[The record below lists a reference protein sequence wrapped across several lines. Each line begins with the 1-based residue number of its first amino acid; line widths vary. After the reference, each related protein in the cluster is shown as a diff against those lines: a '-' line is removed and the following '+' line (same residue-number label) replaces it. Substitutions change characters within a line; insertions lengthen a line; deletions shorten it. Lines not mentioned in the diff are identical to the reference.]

1 MDNVNRMRRFAR
13 TSVLALTMAS
23 LAVSTAAEA
32 KDRKTST
39 KFAQVVEPTSFAEAE
54 RGYDGM
60 FANRPAVQ
68 RVRVPGQFFVSKP
81 RDGVVPASLYSKQ
94 VEIDIRSPTPR
105 LSDLQTMLE
114 IQGVAMSIDWRSL
127 SNVPDPDAKVGTFTA
142 ASRYQAITNS
152 AGGNGGQNGQN
163 GQNGGL
169 GGGSLGGSGS
179 YGNGFGG
186 AFGGSNGGSVGSG
199 TNSTPNITIVG
210 SGGGGGQGAS
220 SDSEGGGLTSG
231 NMSSGMTQG
240 QADKIPKYPNAQ
252 GSGYGRAKADGDTNN
267 DSEEKGPRFY
277 DRILPFRYF
286 KGSVGELLKRLENS
300 GELAVWYDNGLV
312 VGETRRYSVAIMQNI
327 DVSQSVVNELIRLG
341 ARDVVGSIGA
351 GQIFYA
357 AAPRVNAELIE
368 PYLRRVSTNLSEIT
382 LQVALVTV
390 AMTKNAERGFDWSS
404 FNLQLGNGTATN
416 GGATPDSG
424 FDRNTG
430 NFSSGAFRATFGV
443 GLANPLTVAGAIR
456 FLSRVGDTSVTQNVE
471 LRTLSGAPVALRSGE
486 NIPYV
491 QNVGSNIVG
500 GLGGGAG
507 ISGSTQTASLGT
519 GITLNV
525 DPRYDASSGIVT
537 MDVGVKLVDL
547 VEFVQLSAG
556 NQVGTISQPRTREQ
570 GLNSII
576 RVPAGQTTIVGG
588 IRRDQA
594 SDNRTAPLGLWG
606 IGSRTRDRNVFWLF
620 TIVRPVVTVYESSDV
635 PNVPKSVLDT
645 TVTVNP
651 SDERP
656 VWPRDQYRV
665 DQATIQQQGPVQIQ
679 QVPGGYVPQARS
691 YDAGMASSTPPNRQP
706 GAVVISQPPA
716 PRNVVVGA
724 PSSPPEVTSALNAP
738 ANSVVRVPVSPTTTA
753 EVPGNR
759 VTLDG
764 SAVNLPLA
772 PAPAD
777 EHLQPTVSTEPAPP
791 STVVPSGRAQTGAGV
806 PTDAVAPSAPRSFLR
821 PMTEAERKGSN

>member
-1 MDNVNRMRRFAR
+1 MADVNRMRRFAR
-13 TSVLALTMAS
+13 TSVLAISMAS
-23 LAVSTAAEA
+23 VAFSTVAEA
-32 KDRKTST
+32 RDKKTST
-39 KFAQVVEPTSFAEAE
+39 KFAQVVEPSSFAETE

-81 RDGVVPASLYSKQ
+81 RDGQVPASLMDKRI
-94 VEIDIRSPTPR
+94 EIDIRAQTPR

-152 AGGNGGQNGQN
+152 AGGNGGNQNGRF
-163 GQNGGL
+163 GGNGGF
-169 GGGSLGGSGS
+169 GDNGS

-186 AFGGSNGGSVGSG
+186 SYGGFGGGSSVGSG

-220 SDSEGGGLTSG
+220 NGASGNGGLTSG
-231 NMSSGMTQG
+231 GTTGGMTQG
-240 QADKIPKYPNAQ
+240 QADKIPVYPNAQ
-252 GSGYGRAKADGDTNN
+252 GSGYGRSKDGGEAADDGD
-267 DSEEKGPRFY
+267 KAPRFY
-277 DRILPFRYF
+277 DRVLPFRYF
-286 KGSVGELLKRLENS
+286 KGTVGELVKRLENS

-416 GGATPDSG
+416 NGTTGGSG
-424 FDRNTG
+424 YDRNTG
-430 NFSSGAFRATFGV
+430 NFSNGAFRATFGV

-525 DPRYDASSGIVT
+525 DPRYDSSTGIVT

-594 SDNRTAPLGLWG
+594 SDNRTAPFGLWG
-606 IGSRTRDRNVFWLF
+606 IGSRNRERNVFWLF
-620 TIVRPVVTVYESSDV
+620 TIVRPVVTVFETSDI
-635 PNVPKSVLDT
+635 PFVPKSVLDT

-656 VWPRDQYRV
+656 VWPRDQYRS
-665 DQATIQQQGPVQIQ
+665 DQPVITQGAAQVQ
-679 QVPGGYVPQARS
+679 QVPGGYVPEGRPYQPS
-691 YDAGMASSTPPNRQP
+691 YAPSTPPNRQP

-716 PRNVVVGA
+716 PRNVVVNA
-724 PSSPPEVTSALNAP
+724 PSSPPEVTSATNAP
-738 ANSVVRVPVSPTTTA
+738 ANTVVRIPVEPTATS
-753 EVPGNR
+753 EIPGNR
-759 VTLDG
+759 VTTDG
-764 SAVNLPLA
+764 SAVNVPLA

-777 EHLQPTVSTEPAPP
+777 EHLQATIPTQPTPPA
-791 STVVPSGRAQTGAGV
+791 TVVPSARPQAAPV
-806 PTDAVAPSAPRSFLR
+806 AVQPVAKSFLR

>member
-1 MDNVNRMRRFAR
+1 MNRVRHFAR
-13 TSVLALTMAS
+13 TSVLAISMAS
-23 LAVSTAAEA
+23 IAISSAASAGERN
-32 KDRKTST
+32 RKTST

-81 RDGVVPASLYSKQ
+81 RDGSIPASLMNKK
-94 VEIDIRSPTPR
+94 VEIDIRSTTPR

-114 IQGVAMSIDWRSL
+114 IQGVAMAIDWRSL

-142 ASRYQAITNS
+142 ASRYQALTNS
-152 AGGNGGQNGQN
+152 AGGNSGGQNG
-163 GQNGGL
+163 GGFGGGL
-169 GGGSLGGSGS
+169 GGGLGGGMGGGS

-186 AFGGSNGGSVGSG
+186 SYGGFGGGMGGSGG
-199 TNSTPNITIVG
+199 GSTPNITIVG
-210 SGGGGGQGAS
+210 SAGGGSSGSSGGGQN
-220 SDSEGGGLTSG
+220 GGLAGSG
-231 NMSSGMTQG
+231 QSQG
-240 QADKIPKYPNAQ
+240 QADEIPSYPNPQ
-252 GSGYGRAKADGDTNN
+252 GSGYGRSKDGGEAGD
-267 DSEEKGPRFY
+267 DSKSPRFM
-277 DRILPFRYF
+277 DRVLPFRYF
-286 KGSVGELLKRLENS
+286 SGTVGELVKRLENS
-300 GELAVWYDNGLV
+300 GALAVWYDNGLI

-357 AAPRVNAELIE
+357 APPRVNAEMIE

-390 AMTKNAERGFDWSS
+390 AMTKNAERGFDWSA
-404 FNLQLGNGTATN
+404 FNLQLGNGTASA
-416 GGATPDSG
+416 GGNEGSLT
-424 FDRNTG
+424 RNTG
-430 NFSSGAFRATFGV
+430 NFSNNGFQATFGV
-443 GLANPLTVAGAIR
+443 GLTNPLSVAGAIR

-500 GLGGGAG
+500 GVGGGG
-507 ISGSTQTASLGT
+507 ISGNTQTASLGT

-525 DPRYDASSGIVT
+525 DPRYDSSSGIVT

-556 NQVGTISQPRTREQ
+556 NQVGTLSQPRTREQ

-594 SDNRTAPLGLWG
+594 SDTRTAPLGLWG
-606 IGSRTRDRNVFWLF
+606 IGSRNRDRNVFWLF
-620 TIVRPVVTVYESSDV
+620 TIVRPVVTVFETSDV

-651 SDERP
+651 SDDRP
-656 VWPRDQYRV
+656 VWPKDQYRV
-665 DQATIQQQGPVQIQ
+665 DQPVITQGAAAVVQE
-679 QVPGGYVPQARS
+679 VPGGYVPRAQVLAPVG
-691 YDAGMASSTPPNRQP
+691 APSTPPNRQP
-706 GAVVISQPPA
+706 AAVVISQPPA

-724 PSSPPEVTSALNAP
+724 PSSPPEVTTTAAAP
-738 ANSVVRVPVSPTTTA
+738 ANTVVRLPVAPSATSQI
-753 EVPGNR
+753 PGNR

-764 SAVNLPLA
+764 AAVNLPLA

-777 EHLQPTVSTEPAPP
+777 EPRQPTVPTQPTPPA
-791 STVVPSGRAQTGAGV
+791 TVVPSGKVQAATAAQAEV
-806 PTDAVAPSAPRSFLR
+806 VAQSQPAVRTFLR
-821 PMTEAERKGSN
+821 PMTDAERKGSN

>member
-1 MDNVNRMRRFAR
+1 MDNVNRMRGFAR

-23 LAVSTAAEA
+23 LAVSTAADA
-32 KDRKTST
+32 RDKKQTST
-39 KFAQVVEPTSFAEAE
+39 KFAQVVEPTSFAETE

-81 RDGVVPASLYSKQ
+81 RDGTVPSSLYSKQ
-94 VEIDIRSPTPR
+94 VEIDIRAGTPR

-152 AGGNGGQNGQN
+152 AGGNGGGQN
-163 GQNGGL
+163 GNSGGL
-169 GGGSLGGSGS
+169 GGGLGGGGLGGNGS

-186 AFGGSNGGSVGSG
+186 SFGGFGGQGSVGSG

-210 SGGGGGQGAS
+210 SAGGGNSGSGG
-220 SDSEGGGLTSG
+220 DSNGLTGGSG
-231 NMSSGMTQG
+231 TGQSQG
-240 QADKIPKYPNAQ
+240 QADKIPSYPNAQ
-252 GSGYGRAKADGDTNN
+252 GSGYGTSGEGGQGTDESK
-267 DSEEKGPRFY
+267 SPRFY

-286 KGSVGELLKRLENS
+286 KGSVGELVKRLENS

-390 AMTKNAERGFDWSS
+390 AMTKNAERGFDWSA
-404 FNLQLGNGTATN
+404 FNLQLGNGTASSDGGN
-416 GGATPDSG
+416 GSN
-424 FDRNTG
+424 FERNTG
-430 NFSSGAFRATFGV
+430 SFSNGAFRSTFGI
-443 GLANPLTVAGAIR
+443 GLSNPLTVAGAIR

-547 VEFVQLSAG
+547 VEFVQLNAG
-556 NQVGTISQPRTREQ
+556 SQVGTLSQPRTREQ

-594 SDNRTAPLGLWG
+594 SDNRTAPFGLWG
-606 IGSRTRDRNVFWLF
+606 IGSRNRERSVFWLF

-635 PNVPKSVLDT
+635 PYVPKSVLDT

-665 DQATIQQQGPVQIQ
+665 DQATIQQQQGAVPIQ
-679 QVPGGYVPQARS
+679 QVPGGYVPRTRV
-691 YDAGMASSTPPNRQP
+691 YDAGMAPSTPPNRQP

-753 EVPGNR
+753 EIPGNR

>member
-1 MDNVNRMRRFAR
+1 MDNMNRMRRFAR

-32 KDRKTST
+32 GDRKKTST
-39 KFAQVVEPTSFAEAE
+39 KFAQVVEPTSFAETE

-81 RDGVVPASLYSKQ
+81 RDGMVPASLYSKQ
-94 VEIDIRSPTPR
+94 VEIDIRSSTPR

-152 AGGNGGQNGQN
+152 AGGNGGGQN
-163 GQNGGL
+163 GNGNGGL
-169 GGGSLGGSGS
+169 GGNGLGGGGS

-186 AFGGSNGGSVGSG
+186 SYGGFGGQNGTVGSG

-210 SGGGGGQGAS
+210 SGGGAGQGAS
-220 SDSEGGGLTSG
+220 TDSEGGGLSSG
-231 NMSSGMTQG
+231 NATSGMTQG

-252 GSGYGRAKADGDTNN
+252 GSGYGRAKGDGDTGGET
-267 DSEEKGPRFY
+267 EEKSPRFY

-286 KGSVGELLKRLENS
+286 KGSVGELVKRLENS

-357 AAPRVNAELIE
+357 AAPRINAELIE

-404 FNLQLGNGTATN
+404 FNLQLGNGTATTSGTTPN
-416 GGATPDSG
+416 GGY
-424 FDRNTG
+424 DRNTG
-430 NFSSGAFRATFGV
+430 NFSNGAFRATFGV

-594 SDNRTAPLGLWG
+594 SDNRTAPFGLWG
-606 IGSRTRDRNVFWLF
+606 IGSRNRERNVFWLF

-665 DQATIQQQGPVQIQ
+665 DQATIQQGPVQIQ
-679 QVPGGYVPQARS
+679 QVPGGYVPQARG
-691 YDAGMASSTPPNRQP
+691 YDAGMAPSTPPNRQP

-738 ANSVVRVPVSPTTTA
+738 ANSVVRVPVSPTSTA
-753 EVPGNR
+753 EIPGNR

-764 SAVNLPLA
+764 SAVNVPLA

-777 EHLQPTVSTEPAPP
+777 EHLQPTVATQPVPP
-791 STVVPSGRAQTGAGV
+791 STVVPSGRSQTGAGV
-806 PTDAVAPSAPRSFLR
+806 PAEAVAPRSFLR